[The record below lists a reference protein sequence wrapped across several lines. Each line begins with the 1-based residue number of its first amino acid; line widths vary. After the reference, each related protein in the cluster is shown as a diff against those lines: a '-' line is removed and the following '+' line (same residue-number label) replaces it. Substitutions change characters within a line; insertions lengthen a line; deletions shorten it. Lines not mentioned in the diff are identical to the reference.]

1 MPSEFSKIRMPRHG
15 GWVDNLLAAGTQ
27 SVSKVLNIERGE
39 YRAVALSAAYF
50 FFLLC
55 GYYIIRP
62 IREEM
67 GVLGGVENLQ
77 WLFTGTFIVI
87 VLFMP
92 LFGWTASR
100 FPRRRFLPWV
110 YGFFILHLLLFYA
123 ALKAGYSGPVLA
135 RSFFIWTSVFNL
147 FVVSVFWSFMADIF
161 RHDQAKRL
169 FPSIAAGGTLG
180 AIAGPLI
187 TTLLVRWTGTA
198 NLLLLSALLLSLAV
212 FCIRQLGA
220 GQPEAHR
227 KSHEV
232 PMGGGMFD
240 GFWLLLRSRYLLA
253 ICVVILLYST
263 LGTFLYFQ
271 QAEIVR
277 DSFSDSSTRTA
288 MFSSIDLAVN
298 ILTLVFQI
306 VVTGRIIKW
315 IGLAGTLAAI
325 PILLAAGFAALGS
338 WPGLAVLFTVQ
349 IIRRAGDYA
358 IMRPAREMLFVVLSR
373 QEKYKAKNFIDTS
386 VCRGGDAVSAWGYAG
401 LGALGLSLA
410 QIAWLAVP
418 LALLWAAIGYRLGI
432 HQHKL
437 AYSASR
443 QEPSHA
449 P

>member
-1 MPSEFSKIRMPRHG
+1 MPPELSKIGMPRHAG
-15 GWVDNLLAAGTQ
+15 RVNNLLPAGKEAI
-27 SVSKVLNIERGE
+27 SRLLNIEHGE
-39 YRAVALSAAYF
+39 YRAVAFSAAYF

-92 LFGWTASR
+92 LFGWITSR

-110 YGFFILHLLLFYA
+110 YGFFIIHLLLFFA
-123 ALKAGYSGPVLA
+123 VLKAGYSGPVLA

-147 FVVSVFWSFMADIF
+147 FVVSVFWSFMADLF
-161 RHDQAKRL
+161 KNDQAKRL

-187 TTLLVRWTGTA
+187 TTLLVQWTGTA
-198 NLLLLSALLLSLAV
+198 NLLLLSALLLTFALL
-212 FCIRQLGA
+212 CIKQLGA
-220 GQPEAHR
+220 GQAEDHR
-227 KSHEV
+227 MAHEV

-240 GFWLLLRSRYLLA
+240 GLWLSLRSPYLLG
-253 ICVVILLYST
+253 ICVLILLYSA
-263 LGTFLYFQ
+263 LATFLYFE
-271 QAEIVR
+271 QAEIIR
-277 DSFSDSSTRTA
+277 DSFSDSARRTA

-298 ILTLVFQI
+298 TLTLLFQV
-306 VVTGRIIKW
+306 VVTGKMIKW

-325 PILLAAGFAALGS
+325 PILLAAGFAALGN

-401 LGALGLSLA
+401 LGALGLSLPK
-410 QIAWLAVP
+410 IAWLAVP

-432 HQHKL
+432 HQQKL
-437 AYSASR
+437 AFSARRGSGNA
-443 QEPSHA
+443 S
-449 P
+449 